1 MKKVFYSLGILGI
14 CLLLVGCG
22 CKKMTAK
29 GAVEDFLN
37 QYKSLSSNVM
47 KDLEEVILNE
57 ELAKENEDKY
67 RDIMKRQ
74 YKDLNYKVI
83 DETYDGDTAKV
94 KVKIKVYDL
103 AKAQKEASEYL
114 NSNLD
119 EFKDEDGNYDNSKF
133 LEYKLDQMKNTN
145 KKVEYTLNLD
155 VKKNSQGKWEVTK
168 LSQNDLE
175 KIHGIYNYEEE

>member
-94 KVKIKVYDL
+94 KVKIKV
-103 AKAQKEASEYL
+103 
-114 NSNLD
+114 
-119 EFKDEDGNYDNSKF
+119 F
-133 LEYKLDQMKNTN
+133 
-145 KKVEYTLNLD
+145 TL
-155 VKKNSQGKWEVTK
+155 KKNKS
-168 LSQNDLE
+168 
-175 KIHGIYNYEEE
+175 